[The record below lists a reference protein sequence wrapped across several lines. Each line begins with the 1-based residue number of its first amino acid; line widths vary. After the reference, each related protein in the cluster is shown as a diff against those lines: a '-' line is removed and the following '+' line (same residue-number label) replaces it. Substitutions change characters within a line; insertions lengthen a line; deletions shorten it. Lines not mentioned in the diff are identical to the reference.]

1 MSHVI
6 SIALRKG
13 GSGKTTTAVNLAS
26 ALQLQGQ
33 KTLLID
39 VEHTANATISVGI
52 DPFTLPASINTLFTD
67 VDAQPQDVLVTT
79 AYGLTVLPA
88 TEDLEQ
94 TEAGMT
100 AMHIGL
106 LKPIV
111 EALRDSFD
119 FIIIDTPPGK
129 SYLSLSALV
138 ASDSVLIPLQTHYLA
153 MQGLVR
159 ILDDVHK
166 VRKGLNPHLE
176 ILGILPTMVQPNT
189 NIARTVLT
197 HVREQYQDLVLPL
210 EIKYSVKHAEASLIG
225 QPIVLYSPTHEG
237 AKEYFQLAEV
247 VYGKTTET

>member
-1 MSHVI
+1 MSKVI

-26 ALQLQGQ
+26 ALQLRGH

-39 VEHTANATISVGI
+39 LEHTANATISVGI
-52 DPFTLPASINTLFTD
+52 DPFALTASINTLFTD
-67 VDAQPQDVLVTT
+67 VDAQPQDVLVKTD
-79 AYGLTVLPA
+79 YGLTVLPA

-100 AMHIGL
+100 ATHIGL
-106 LKPIV
+106 LKPLV
-111 EALRDSFD
+111 EALRDHFD

-138 ASDSVLIPLQTHYLA
+138 ASDYVLIPLQTHYLA

-159 ILDDVHK
+159 ILDDVRK
-166 VRKGLNPHLE
+166 VKKGLNPHLE
-176 ILGILPTMVQPNT
+176 ILGILPTMVQPYT
-189 NIARTVLT
+189 NISKTVLQN
-197 HVREQYQDLVLPL
+197 VLEQYTDLVLPL

-225 QPIVLYSPTHEG
+225 QPIVIYSPSHEG
-237 AKEYFQLAEV
+237 AREYFKLAEV
-247 VYGKTTET
+247 ICERAK

>member
-1 MSHVI
+1 MGKVI
-6 SIALRKG
+6 SVALRKG

-26 ALQLQGQ
+26 ALQLKGF

-39 VEHTANATISVGI
+39 LEHTANATISVGI
-52 DPFTLPASINTLFTD
+52 DPFTLHHSINTLFTD
-67 VDAQPQDVLVTT
+67 VDVQPQDVFVKTES
-79 AYGLTVLPA
+79 GLTVLPA

-100 AMHIGL
+100 ATHIGL

-111 EALRDSFD
+111 EALRDTFD

-138 ASDSVLIPLQTHYLA
+138 ASDYVLIPLQTHYLA

-159 ILDDVHK
+159 ILDDVRK
-166 VRKGLNPHLE
+166 VKKGLNPELA

-189 NIARTVLT
+189 NISKTVIKN
-197 HVREQYQDLVLPL
+197 VKEQYTDLVLPI
-210 EIKYSVKHAEASLIG
+210 EIKYSVKHAEASLVG
-225 QPIVLYSPTHEG
+225 QPIVIYSPSHEG
-237 AKEYFQLAEV
+237 AQEYFKLVEV
-247 VYGKTTET
+247 VYGKTK